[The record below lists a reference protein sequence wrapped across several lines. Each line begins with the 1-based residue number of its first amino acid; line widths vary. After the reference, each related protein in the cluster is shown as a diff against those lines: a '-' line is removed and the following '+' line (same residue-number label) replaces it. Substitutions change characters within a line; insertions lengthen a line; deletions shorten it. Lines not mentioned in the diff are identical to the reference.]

1 MILVIVSLV
10 RAGVYAAINTTGAEP
25 NVCLLIYL
33 HSAEVIMS
41 GSVPAFRLAGPF
53 TMSFLIIF
61 FFVTA
66 LRLAR
71 YSYRTDLLDRLNIPS
86 APRGLAFAEP
96 RSNRTAR

>member
-61 FFVTA
+61 FLSPRFVSHDIVIE
-66 LRLAR
+66 LI
-71 YSYRTDLLDRLNIPS
+71 YWI
-86 APRGLAFAEP
+86 G
-96 RSNRTAR
+96 